1 MSMVRA
7 CLPVLV
13 LLVAVPAYYVGLKV
27 GIANADLDAFLSW
40 FDQLKILGI
49 SGISGEYSIYPPPY
63 LYLLWIASLA
73 SDWALDLTLIKT
85 VSLAFTFA
93 TAGAIFATLRHFQES
108 ATNALIGATLF
119 LLLPTIL
126 VNGVYWGQSDI
137 VYSFFVVLCFLFT
150 LRREPLLA
158 AAAFGL
164 ALSFKAQAILFSPYL
179 FYLLL
184 AREMFLK
191 ELIIAP
197 LVYLGMMIPA
207 WIAGRPAPDL
217 LLVYLQQVETFHLLS
232 LNAPNL
238 YTYVQDLWHPNYT
251 SGVLLGLVLSLCVA
265 GGIALAG
272 LRLQRTP
279 ERKLLIATAAVI
291 LMPFVMPKMH
301 ERYFFLAD
309 IFAFLLAFVAQRGWR
324 IALLVQLGSILAYS
338 HFLWGIEFGP
348 YVGAALMS
356 IAVVYVLLML
366 GGAIRQDQTR
376 IDYAQLAAAPF
387 GKRK

>member
-1 MSMVRA
+1 
-7 CLPVLV
+7 
-13 LLVAVPAYYVGLKV
+13 
-27 GIANADLDAFLSW
+27 
-40 FDQLKILGI
+40 
-49 SGISGEYSIYPPPY
+49 
-63 LYLLWIASLA
+63 
-73 SDWALDLTLIKT
+73 
-85 VSLAFTFA
+85 
-93 TAGAIFATLRHFQES
+93 
-108 ATNALIGATLF
+108 LIGATLF
-119 LLLPTIL
+119 LLLPTVL
-126 VNGVYWGQSDI
+126 VNGAYWGQCDI

-150 LRREPLLA
+150 LRQEPLSA

-191 ELIIAP
+191 ELVIAP
-197 LVYLGMMIPA
+197 LVYLGMMLPA
-207 WIAGRPAPDL
+207 WIAGRPAVDL
-217 LLVYLQQVETFHLLS
+217 LLVYLQQAESYHLLA

-238 YTYVQDLWHPNYT
+238 YTYVQELWHPDYA

-265 GGIALAG
+265 AGIALAG

-279 ERKLLIATAAVI
+279 ERKLLIAAAAVI

-324 IALLVQLGSILAYS
+324 IALLVQLGSILAYA
-338 HFLWGIEFGP
+338 HFLLGIEFGP

-356 IAVVYVLLML
+356 IAVVCVLLML
-366 GGAIRQDQTR
+366 RDAIHQDQAGAG
-376 IDYAQLAAAPF
+376 AQVLPQLPLAKGVRRTSDVATLD
-387 GKRK
+387 